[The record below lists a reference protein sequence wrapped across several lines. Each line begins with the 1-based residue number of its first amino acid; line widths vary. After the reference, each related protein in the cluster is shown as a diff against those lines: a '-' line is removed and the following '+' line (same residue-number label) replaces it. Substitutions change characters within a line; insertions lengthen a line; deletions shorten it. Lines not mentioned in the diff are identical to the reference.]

1 MSSTLSQ
8 SARFSVRSDREL
20 AMKVSTENL
29 ENCRIALNIE
39 AEASELDKSLD
50 EAYHHLVKEVSVPGF
65 RRGKA
70 PRVIL
75 EQHIGKRALLE
86 EALEHLVPQ
95 LYKEAIQSK
104 DLEPIAEP
112 ELEITQTEPLI
123 FKATVSLKPEVKLG
137 DYHGIRLDAS
147 PEIEVTDKEVAAAM
161 DEFRKEQ
168 GAWVPADR
176 PAELDDLVTMN
187 IQANVDGKPWLNH
200 KDILYEM
207 DKDSRSPVAGFASC
221 LQGAEKNKEKT
232 FNLTI
237 PDDYPIKEMRGKEGS
252 FRVTISEIKEKQ
264 SPELND
270 ELAKGAGYGGLEDMK
285 EKVAAHLRTEAEAR
299 NRLELK
305 QKALDALVEMSGV
318 NYPPV
323 LEDEEIGGL
332 LKSEA
337 QRLGFKEIADYI
349 KRASKTEQEIRQEL
363 RPIAKK
369 RLVQGLVLG
378 KLAEEEKVEI
388 SASEVDNKID
398 EIANSAEDKEKAR
411 QFFSLPQ
418 FKQSIEQSLRTQK
431 TMDRLL
437 EIAIGNAKSMT
448 KEE

>member
-1 MSSTLSQ
+1 
-8 SARFSVRSDREL
+8 
-20 AMKVSTENL
+20 MKVSTENL

-50 EAYHHLVKEVSVPGF
+50 EAYHHVVKEVSIPGF

-95 LYKEAIQSK
+95 LYKQAIQSK

-112 ELEITQTEPLI
+112 ELEVTQTEPLI
-123 FKATVSLKPEVKLG
+123 FKAIVSLKPEVKLG

-147 PEIEVTDKEVAAAM
+147 LEIAVTDEEIAAAM
-161 DEFRKEQ
+161 EEFRKEQ

-176 PAELDDLVTMN
+176 PAELGDLVTIN
-187 IQANVDGKPWLNH
+187 IQANVDGKPWLDH

-207 DKDSRSPVAGFASC
+207 DKDSHSPVPGFASC
-221 LQGAEKNKEKT
+221 LQGAERNKEKA

-237 PDDYPIKEMRGKEGS
+237 PDDYPIREMGGKEAS
-252 FRVTISEIKEKQ
+252 FRVIVGEIKGKQ
-264 SPELND
+264 LPELDD

-285 EKVAAHLRTEAEAR
+285 EKVAAGLRSKAEAG

-305 QKALDALVEMSGV
+305 QKALDALVGMSEV
-318 NYPPV
+318 NYSPI
-323 LEDEEIGGL
+323 LEDEEIDGL
-332 LKSEA
+332 LRSEA
-337 QRLGFKEIADYI
+337 QRLGFKEIADYV
-349 KRASKTEQEIRQEL
+349 KRASKTEEEIRQEL
-363 RPIAKK
+363 RPMAKK

-378 KLAEEEKVEI
+378 KLAEDEKIEI
-388 SASEVDNKID
+388 SASEVDNKIE
-398 EIANSAEDKEKAR
+398 EIVNDAGDKEKAR
-411 QFFSLPQ
+411 QLFSLPQ
-418 FKQSIEQSLRTQK
+418 FKQSIEQSLHTQK
-431 TMDRLL
+431 TMDQLL
-437 EIAIGNAKSMT
+437 QIALGNAKEMT
-448 KEE
+448 KGE

>member
-1 MSSTLSQ
+1 
-8 SARFSVRSDREL
+8 
-20 AMKVSTENL
+20 MKVSTENL

-39 AEASELDKSLD
+39 AETTELDKSLD

-65 RRGKA
+65 RKGKA

-112 ELEITQTEPLI
+112 ELEITQSEPLI
-123 FKATVSLKPEVKLG
+123 FKAIVSLKPEVKLG
-137 DYHGIRLDAS
+137 DYHGIRLDAG
-147 PEIEVTDKEVAAAM
+147 PEIEVTDKEVASAM
-161 DEFRKEQ
+161 EEFRKEQ

-176 PAELDDLVTMN
+176 PAQLDDLVTMN
-187 IQANVDGKPWLNH
+187 IRADVDGKPWLDH

-207 DKDSRSPVAGFASC
+207 DKNSRSPVAGFASC
-221 LQGAEKNKEKT
+221 LQGTEKNKEKT

-237 PDDYPIKEMRGKEGS
+237 PDDHPIREMRGKEGS

-264 SPELND
+264 LPELND

-285 EKVAAHLRTEAEAR
+285 EKVAAHLKTKAEAR
-299 NRLELK
+299 NRSELQ
-305 QKALDALVEMSGV
+305 QKALDGLVKMSEV
-318 NYPPV
+318 NYPPI
-323 LEDEEIGGL
+323 LEDEEIDGL

-337 QRLGFKEIADYI
+337 RRLGFKEIADYT
-349 KRASKTEQEIRQEL
+349 KRTGKTEEEIRQEL
-363 RPIAKK
+363 RPTAKK
-369 RLVQGLVLG
+369 RVVQGLVLG
-378 KLAEEEKVEI
+378 KLAEEEKIEI
-388 SASEVDNKID
+388 SASEVDNRIN
-398 EIANSAEDKEKAR
+398 EITNDAGDKEKAR

-437 EIAIGNAKSMT
+437 QIAVGDAKDMT

>member
-1 MSSTLSQ
+1 
-8 SARFSVRSDREL
+8 
-20 AMKVSTENL
+20 MKVSTENL
-29 ENCRIALNIE
+29 ENCRITLNIE

-95 LYKEAIQSK
+95 LYKQAIQSK

-123 FKATVSLKPEVKLG
+123 FKAIVSLKPEVKLG

-161 DEFRKEQ
+161 EELRKEQ
-168 GAWVPADR
+168 GAWVPAER
-176 PAELDDLVTMN
+176 PAEVGDLVTIN
-187 IQANVDGKPWLNH
+187 IRANVVGKPWLDH

-207 DKDSRSPVAGFASC
+207 NKDSRSPVPGFASC
-221 LQGAEKNKEKT
+221 LQDAERNKEKT
-232 FNLTI
+232 FNLPI
-237 PDDYPIKEMRGKEGS
+237 PDDYPIREMGGKEAS

-264 SPELND
+264 LPELND

-285 EKVAAHLRTEAEAR
+285 EKVAAHLRTKAEAR
-299 NRLELK
+299 NRLELE
-305 QKALDALVEMSGV
+305 QKALDALLEMSDV
-318 NYPPV
+318 NYPPI
-323 LEDEEIGGL
+323 LEDEEIDGF

-337 QRLGFKEIADYI
+337 QRLGFKEIADYL
-349 KRASKTEQEIRQEL
+349 KRAGKTEEEIRQEL
-363 RPIAKK
+363 RPMAEK

-378 KLAEEEKVEI
+378 KLAEDEKIEI
-388 SASEVDNKID
+388 TASEVDNKME
-398 EIANSAEDKEKAR
+398 EIINDAGDKEKAR
-411 QFFSLPQ
+411 QVFSLPQ
-418 FKQSIEQSLRTQK
+418 FKQSIEQSLHTQK
-431 TMDRLL
+431 TMERLL
-437 EIAIGNAKSMT
+437 QIAVGNTKEMT
-448 KEE
+448 KGE